1 MMKKTTQRKSGVVLP
16 SVLALILCGVAIVS
30 ALVIHATR
38 SMLLTRRSIDYQRAS
53 YLALAGL
60 DAGTAF
66 MKQAVYKTRNWG
78 DYDIAT
84 VPQPDALIPDY
95 DDEYETFIRYKDFAV
110 DDEEHSGDGTLNSG
124 SHLIV
129 VYSASRNKENGI
141 YSVMTN
147 ALLVTFSHLGDYA
160 AFYTRDLEAWP
171 GENMTFKGK
180 VHTNGDLYI
189 GADKLLKFEEL
200 VTASGKFYAMRK
212 PDSGYGNSA
221 YVTATGRVQFNTSK
235 KGETAHYADVIGNWG
250 GGQNRRLD
258 SSVGNEW
265 AAVSDNYY
273 NKKVKTD
280 QNVLTPP
287 ISVNDDEHVIIERA
301 MAANEA
307 GYNKETEAA
316 KFASKAALTIR
327 FDIDGNI
334 HLYSGKYIKGDDSNE
349 ITYKENGEPLMLPA
363 SSVSKASQ
371 TTGKY
376 NVTQGVYAY
385 TDVNGHTHSKSVP
398 AYEVARYGADG
409 EEGHYM
415 YDRRENK
422 PMALADIYVDQI
434 LNDPTLRSYL
444 YPSTSGAGGTSGSTG
459 GSGGSPSASTDSED
473 EREDGVLYVTYDKYE
488 KDANGNV
495 LDTIGY
501 PDIRTE
507 QRHTG
512 RYEMTG
518 TDTRTTT
525 SETEKNNLVAQGY
538 TVATTTTVTKYYYN
552 NREISK
558 SQYDQYYSNS
568 RYRRYLSTKTTT
580 TWTLTKAIQEEI
592 METVSV
598 TNYIPVEPAVRL
610 RNAMDL
616 SIAGSD
622 DRPGLSIITD
632 LPMYVEG
639 CFNTNG
645 EKGNAND
652 SCANKPAALV
662 AADAVT
668 MLSAKWDDNTAHRR
682 PNWDGWDNSN
692 PTSVNPGENLNSRPA
707 VETTFNG
714 ILMTG
719 IVESNNGT
727 YSGGL
732 QNLFRFHENWRPSGT
747 IPYNFNGSMVCMWTS
762 NIANKPIEASYTYQP
777 PSRPWGWAQ
786 MDPPGLPNLTH
797 LQEIG
802 SGRLDSPHDDLP
814 DAIRNVF
821 PDN

>member
-1 MMKKTTQRKSGVVLP
+1 MKKYIHGKSGVVLP

-38 SMLLTRRSIDYQRAS
+38 SMMLTRRSIDYQRAS
-53 YLALAGL
+53 YLALSGL

-66 MKQAVYKTRNWG
+66 MKQAVYQTRNWG
-78 DYDIAT
+78 DYDIGT
-84 VPQPDALIPDY
+84 VPQPDNLIPDY
-95 DDEYETFIRYKDFAV
+95 DDEYETFVRYKDFVV
-110 DDEEHSGDGTLNSG
+110 DDDEHSGDGTLNSG
-124 SHLIV
+124 AHLIV

-141 YSVMTN
+141 FSVMTN
-147 ALLVTFSHLGDYA
+147 ALYVTFSHLGDYA
-160 AFYTRDLEAWP
+160 AFYTCDLEAWP

-212 PDSGYGNSA
+212 PDSGYGNTA

-235 KGETAHYADVIGNWG
+235 KGEAAHYADVISNWG
-250 GGQNRRLD
+250 STQNRRLD
-258 SSVGNEW
+258 SSVGNDW

-273 NKKVKTD
+273 KKKVRTD

-327 FDIDGNI
+327 FDSDGNL
-334 HLYSGKYIKGDDSNE
+334 HLYSGKYVKGSDANE

-376 NVTQGVYAY
+376 NVTQGVYSY
-385 TDVNGHTHSKSVP
+385 QDENGNEHSKSLP
-398 AYEVARYGADG
+398 AYEVARYGDDG

-434 LNDPTLRSYL
+434 LNDPTLRGYL
-444 YPSTSGAGGTSGSTG
+444 YPSTSSSSSETST
-459 GSGGSPSASTDSED
+459 D
-473 EREDGVLYVTYDKYE
+473 EREAGVLFVTYDKE
-488 KDANGNV
+488 TNGKQ
-495 LDTIGY
+495 IGY
-501 PDIRTE
+501 PDIHTE
-507 QRHTG
+507 QRGTG
-512 RYEMTG
+512 QYQTTG
-518 TDTRTTT
+518 TDTKTTT
-525 SETEKNNLVAQGY
+525 SETEKNHLVTQGY
-538 TVATTTTVTKYYYN
+538 TVTSTSTTTTYYIYSRRRWVVTDQATYN
-552 NREISK
+552 RTAAYNR
-558 SQYDQYYSNS
+558 
-568 RYRRYLSTKTTT
+568 KTETAT
-580 TWTLTKAIQEEI
+580 TWTLTRPIQEEI
-592 METVSV
+592 METVAV
-598 TNYIPVEPAVRL
+598 TNFIPVEPAVRI

-645 EKGNAND
+645 QKGNAND
-652 SCANKPAALV
+652 TCADKPAALV

-668 MLSAKWDDNTAHRR
+668 MLSAKWDDNTAHRT
-682 PNWDGWDNSN
+682 PNWDGWDKSN
-692 PTSVNPGENLNSRPA
+692 VTSVNPGENLNSRPA

-762 NIANKPIEASYTYQP
+762 NIANKPIEGTYTYQP

-797 LQEIG
+797 LQEVG
-802 SGRLDSPHDDLP
+802 SGRLDDPNELP
-814 DAIRNVF
+814 ADF
-821 PDN
+821 PNRHLFVNH

>member
-1 MMKKTTQRKSGVVLP
+1 MKKCIHGKSGVVLP

-38 SMLLTRRSIDYQRAS
+38 SMMLTRRSIDYQRAS

-66 MKQAVYKTRNWG
+66 MKQAVYQTRNWG
-78 DYDIAT
+78 DYNIET
-84 VPQPDALIPDY
+84 VPKPDALIPDY
-95 DDEYETFIRYKDFAV
+95 DDEYETFVRYKDFVV
-110 DDEEHSGDGTLNSG
+110 DDDEHSGDGTLNSG
-124 SHLIV
+124 AHLIV
-129 VYSASRNKENGI
+129 VYSASRNKDNGI
-141 YSVMTN
+141 FSVMTN
-147 ALLVTFSHLGDYA
+147 ALYVTFSHLGDYA

-212 PDSGYGNSA
+212 PDSGYGNTA

-235 KGETAHYADVIGNWG
+235 KGEAAHYADVISNWG
-250 GGQNRRLD
+250 STQNRRLD
-258 SSVGNEW
+258 SSVGNDW

-273 NKKVKTD
+273 KKKVRTD

-307 GYNKETEAA
+307 GYNKETESA

-327 FDIDGNI
+327 FDSDGNL
-334 HLYSGKYIKGDDSNE
+334 HLYSGKYVKGSDANE

-385 TDVNGHTHSKSVP
+385 QDENGNEHSKSLP
-398 AYEVARYGADG
+398 AYEVARYGDDG

-434 LNDPTLRSYL
+434 LNDATLRGYL
-444 YPSTSGAGGTSGSTG
+444 YPNTSSSSSETST
-459 GSGGSPSASTDSED
+459 D
-473 EREDGVLYVTYDKYE
+473 EREAGVLYVTYDRETDGKQ
-488 KDANGNV
+488 
-495 LDTIGY
+495 IGY
-501 PDIRTE
+501 PQIKTE
-507 QRHTG
+507 QHGTG
-512 RYEMTG
+512 QYQTTG
-518 TDTRTTT
+518 TDTKTTT
-525 SETEKNNLVAQGY
+525 SETEKNNLVRDGY
-538 TVATTTTVTKYYYN
+538 EIISTVFQIKSGTRWINTDEATYN
-552 NREISK
+552 RTASSRRRK
-558 SQYDQYYSNS
+558 QYTL
-568 RYRRYLSTKTTT
+568 RKT
-580 TWTLTKAIQEEI
+580 IQTEI
-592 METVSV
+592 METVFV
-598 TNYIPVEPAVRL
+598 TNYIPVEPAVRI

-616 SIAGSD
+616 SVAGSN

-645 EKGNAND
+645 EQGEDND
-652 SCANKPAALV
+652 PCDGSTGKSKKPAALV

-668 MLSAKWDDNTAHRR
+668 MLSAKWNDSLRK
-682 PNWDGWDNSN
+682 PNWNGWNKSN
-692 PTSVNPGENLNSRPA
+692 VTSVNPGENLDSRPA
-707 VETTFNG
+707 VKTTFNG

-777 PSRPWGWAQ
+777 PSRPWSWAQ

-797 LQEIG
+797 LQEVG
-802 SGRLDSPHDDLP
+802 SGRLDDPTELPADFPH
-814 DAIRNVF
+814 RSSFVN
-821 PDN
+821 N

>member
-1 MMKKTTQRKSGVVLP
+1 MKKISHGKSGIVLP

-53 YLALAGL
+53 HLALAGL

-66 MKQAVYKTRNWG
+66 MKQAVYQTRNWG
-78 DYDIAT
+78 DYDIET
-84 VPQPDALIPDY
+84 VPKPDALIPDY
-95 DDEYETFIRYKDFAV
+95 DEEYETFVRYKDFVV
-110 DDEEHSGDGTLNSG
+110 DDDEHSGDGTLNSG
-124 SHLIV
+124 AHLIV

-141 YSVMTN
+141 FSVMTN
-147 ALLVTFSHLGDYA
+147 ALYVTFSHLGDYA

-212 PDSGYGNSA
+212 PDSGYGNTA

-235 KGETAHYADVIGNWG
+235 KGEAANYVDVISNWG
-250 GGQNRRLD
+250 STQNRRLD
-258 SSVGNEW
+258 SSVGNDW

-273 NKKVKTD
+273 KKKVRTD

-287 ISVNDDEHVIIERA
+287 INVNDDEHVIIERA

-327 FDIDGNI
+327 FDSDGNL
-334 HLYSGKYIKGDDSNE
+334 HLYSGKYVKGSDANE

-363 SSVSKASQ
+363 TSVSKASQ

-376 NVTQGVYAY
+376 NVTQGVYEY
-385 TDVNGHTHSKSVP
+385 QDENGQNQTKSLP
-398 AYEVARYGADG
+398 AYEVARCGDDG

-444 YPSTSGAGGTSGSTG
+444 YLESSVTGTTGGTGPT
-459 GSGGSPSASTDSED
+459 SATSATTDD
-473 EREDGVLYVTYDKYE
+473 EREAGVLYVTYDKE
-488 KDANGNV
+488 TDGKP
-495 LDTIGY
+495 IGY
-501 PDIRTE
+501 PDIHTE

-512 RYEMTG
+512 QFEMTG

-525 SETEKNNLVAQGY
+525 SESEKNSLIGNGY
-538 TVATTTTVTKYYYN
+538 TVASSSTVTKYYFN

-598 TNYIPVEPAVRL
+598 TNYIPVEPAVRI

-616 SIAGSD
+616 SVAGSN

-645 EKGNAND
+645 QKGNAND
-652 SCANKPAALV
+652 TCADKPAALV

-668 MLSAKWDDNTAHRR
+668 MLSAKWDDNTAHRT
-682 PNWDGWDNSN
+682 PNWNGWDKSN
-692 PTSVNPGENLNSRPA
+692 VTSVNPGENLNSRPA

-762 NIANKPIEASYTYQP
+762 NIANKPIEATYTYQP

-802 SGRLDSPHDDLP
+802 SGRLDDPDELP
-814 DAIRNVF
+814 ADF
-821 PDN
+821 PNRHLFVNH

>member
-1 MMKKTTQRKSGVVLP
+1 MMRKNKHAKSGVVLP

-38 SMLLTRRSIDYQRAS
+38 SMMLTRRSIDYQRAS
-53 YLALAGL
+53 YLALSGL

-66 MKQAVYKTRNWG
+66 MKQTVYKTRNWG
-78 DYDIAT
+78 DFDIGTAPT
-84 VPQPDALIPDY
+84 PDDLVPDY
-95 DDEYETFIRYKDFAV
+95 DDEYETFIRYTDTV
-110 DDEEHSGDGTLNSG
+110 IGDDDGSDGGTLNSG
-124 SHLIV
+124 AHLIV

-141 YSVMTN
+141 FAVMTN
-147 ALLVTFSHLGDYA
+147 ALYVTFSHLGDYA

-235 KGETAHYADVIGNWG
+235 KGEAAHYADVIGAWG
-250 GGQNRRLD
+250 GTSNRRLD
-258 SSVGNEW
+258 SSVGNDW
-265 AAVSDNYY
+265 ASVSDNYY
-273 NKKVKTD
+273 KKKVKTD

-301 MAANEA
+301 MAANES

-327 FDIDGNI
+327 FDSEGNI
-334 HLYSGKYIKGDDSNE
+334 HLYNGKYVQGSDANE
-349 ITYKENGEPLMLPA
+349 ITVRENGEPLMLPA
-363 SSVSKASQ
+363 TSVSKASQ

-376 NVTQGVYAY
+376 DVTQGVYAY
-385 TDVNGHTHSKSVP
+385 TDENGQTRTKTLP
-398 AYEVARYGADG
+398 AYEVARYYNG
-409 EEGHYM
+409 EEQGNYF

-422 PMALADIYVDQI
+422 AMALADIYIDQI
-434 LNDPTLRSYL
+434 LNDQTLRNYL
-444 YPSTSGAGGTSGSTG
+444 YTDSSTSGTAGGS
-459 GSGGSPSASTDSED
+459 GSPSAGNDSGD
-473 EREDGVLYVTYDKYE
+473 SREAGVLYVTYDE
-488 KDANGNV
+488 PP
-495 LDTIGY
+495 GY
-501 PDIRTE
+501 PDVHME
-507 QRHTG
+507 QHGTG
-512 RYEMTG
+512 RYTEG
-518 TDTRTTT
+518 TDTKTTT
-525 SETEKNNLVAQGY
+525 SATEKNRLVNDGY
-538 TVATTTTVTKYYYN
+538 TVVSSSTTTKYYYYN
-552 NREISK
+552 QEISYEQYAQYMKDRRK
-558 SQYDQYYSNS
+558 SRNCRTESVTTYT
-568 RYRRYLSTKTTT
+568 LAKT
-580 TWTLTKAIQEEI
+580 IQTEI
-592 METVSV
+592 METVAV
-598 TNYIPVEPAVRL
+598 TNYIPVEPAVRI
-610 RNAMDL
+610 RNAADI

-622 DRPGLSIITD
+622 GRPGLSIITD

-645 EKGNAND
+645 QKGNAND
-652 SCANKPAALV
+652 ACTDKPAALV

-668 MLSAKWDDNTAHRR
+668 MLSSKWSDDTAHRR
-682 PNWDGWDNSN
+682 PNWAGWDKSN
-692 PTSVNPGENLNSRPA
+692 VTSVNPGENLNSRPA

-762 NIANKPIEASYTYQP
+762 NIANKPIEATYTYQP

-802 SGRLDSPHDDLP
+802 SGRLDAPHDALP
-814 DAIRNVF
+814 DDIKNVF
-821 PDN
+821 AGN

>member
-1 MMKKTTQRKSGVVLP
+1 
-16 SVLALILCGVAIVS
+16 
-30 ALVIHATR
+30 
-38 SMLLTRRSIDYQRAS
+38 
-53 YLALAGL
+53 
-60 DAGTAF
+60 
-66 MKQAVYKTRNWG
+66 
-78 DYDIAT
+78 
-84 VPQPDALIPDY
+84 
-95 DDEYETFIRYKDFAV
+95 
-110 DDEEHSGDGTLNSG
+110 
-124 SHLIV
+124 V
-129 VYSASRNKENGI
+129 VYAASRNKENRI
-141 YSVMTN
+141 FSVMTN
-147 ALLVTFSHLGDYA
+147 TLYVTFSHLGDYA

-235 KGETAHYADVIGNWG
+235 KGEAAHYVDVISNWG
-250 GGQNRRLD
+250 STQNRRLD
-258 SSVGNEW
+258 SSVGNDW

-273 NKKVKTD
+273 KKKVKTD

-327 FDIDGNI
+327 FDVDGNI
-334 HLYSGKYIKGDDSNE
+334 HLYNGKYIKGSDANE
-349 ITYKENGEPLMLPA
+349 ITYKANGEPLMMPA

-385 TDVNGHTHSKSVP
+385 TDDSGHTHSKSLP
-398 AYEVARYGADG
+398 AYEVARCGDNGA
-409 EEGHYM
+409 EGNYM

-422 PMALADIYVDQI
+422 PMALADIYIDQI
-434 LNDPTLRSYL
+434 LNDPALRSYL
-444 YPSTSGAGGTSGSTG
+444 YLESSATGTTSGTGPTSAT
-459 GSGGSPSASTDSED
+459 TED
-473 EREDGVLYVTYDKYE
+473 EREAGVLYVTYDKE
-488 KDANGNV
+488 TNGKQ
-495 LDTIGY
+495 IGY
-501 PDIRTE
+501 PDIHTE
-507 QRHTG
+507 QRGTG
-512 RYEMTG
+512 QYQTTG
-518 TDTRTTT
+518 TDTKTTT
-525 SETEKNNLVAQGY
+525 SETEKNHLVTQGY
-538 TVATTTTVTKYYYN
+538 TVTSTSTTTTYYIYSRRRWVVTDQATYNRTAAN
-552 NREISK
+552 NR
-558 SQYDQYYSNS
+558 
-568 RYRRYLSTKTTT
+568 KTETAT
-580 TWTLTKAIQEEI
+580 TWTLTRPIQEEI
-592 METVSV
+592 METVAV
-598 TNYIPVEPAVRL
+598 TNFIPVEPAVRI

-668 MLSAKWDDNTAHRR
+668 MLSGKWNDSLRT
-682 PNWDGWDNSN
+682 PNWDGWDKSN
-692 PTSVNPGENLNSRPA
+692 VTSVNPGENLNSRPA

-762 NIANKPIEASYTYQP
+762 NIANKPIEGSYTYQP
-777 PSRPWGWAQ
+777 PKRPWSWAQ

-797 LQEIG
+797 LQEVG
-802 SGRLDSPHDDLP
+802 SGRLDPNDLP
-814 DAIRNVF
+814 SDFPNRNHFVG
-821 PDN
+821 N